1 MNFNKQLK
9 LYRERDGYS
18 QEELAEKIYVT
29 RQTISKWENDHTYPD
44 IHNLIA
50 LSTLFDVTLDELVKG
65 DVEIMKKNQHI
76 EAEKMNRLSWVMI
89 VFIGLA
95 ALSVGP
101 FMLLWGWY
109 GFGIFFILWAI
120 SMIAAL
126 KIEKIKK
133 ERDVQTY
140 SEIVAFLE
148 GEDLEAAR
156 AKRDKKR
163 DRWNKAKIVIVFSL
177 SAGVLAAISSFLWIW
192 LS

>member
-1 MNFNKQLK
+1 MNFSKQLK
-9 LYRERDGYS
+9 IYRERDGFS

-65 DVEIMKKNQHI
+65 DVEIMKKSI
-76 EAEKMNRLSWVMI
+76 DVEKMNRLTWVMLL
-89 VFIGLA
+89 FIGMM

-101 FMLLWGWY
+101 LVDLLGWY
-109 GFGIFFILWAI
+109 GLIIPLIFWGI

-133 ERDVQTY
+133 EKNIKTYAEIIAFTEGKNIDTIRQT
-140 SEIVAFLE
+140 
-148 GEDLEAAR
+148 
-156 AKRDKKR
+156 RDKNKFF
-163 DRWNKAKIVIVFSL
+163 WNKTRIVVIFSL
-177 SAGVLAAISSFLWIW
+177 IVGAIAAISALLWGW
-192 LS
+192 VS

>member
-65 DVEIMKKNQHI
+65 DVAIMKNNQHI

-89 VFIGLA
+89 VFIVLTV
-95 ALSVGP
+95 LSIGP
-101 FMLLWGWY
+101 VMLLWDWY
-109 GFGIFFILWAI
+109 GLGISFVFWGI

-140 SEIVAFLE
+140 SEIVAFID

-163 DRWNKAKIVIVFSL
+163 DRWNKTKIVLGFSL
-177 SAGVLAAISSFLWIW
+177 VAGVLAAISSFLWVW

>member
-9 LYRERDGYS
+9 IYRERDGYS

-65 DVEIMKKNQHI
+65 DVEIMKNTQDI
-76 EAEKMNRLSWVMI
+76 EAERMNRLSWVMLLFI
-89 VFIGLA
+89 VLAVLSIGP
-95 ALSVGP
+95 AL
-101 FMLLWGWY
+101 LLWDWY
-109 GFGIFFILWAI
+109 GLSIPLVLWAI
-120 SMIAAL
+120 SMVAAL

-133 ERDVQTY
+133 EKDVQTY
-140 SEIVAFLE
+140 SEIVAFMD
-148 GEDLEAAR
+148 GNDLETAR

-163 DRWNKAKIVIVFSL
+163 DRWNKAKIVVGFSL
-177 SAGVLAAISSFLWIW
+177 VAGILATISSFLWVW

>member
-65 DVEIMKKNQHI
+65 DVAIMKNNQSI
-76 EAEKMNRLSWVMI
+76 EAKKMNRLSWVMLL
-89 VFIGLA
+89 FIGLTI
-95 ALSVGP
+95 LSIVP
-101 FMLLWGWY
+101 FVDLWGWY
-109 GFGIFFILWAI
+109 GLSIPFILWAI

-133 ERDVQTY
+133 EKDVQTY
-140 SEIVAFLE
+140 GEIVAFMD
-148 GEDLEAAR
+148 GENLEAAR

-163 DRWNKAKIVIVFSL
+163 DRWNKTKIVLGFSL
-177 SAGVLAAISSFLWIW
+177 AAGILTAISALLWMW
-192 LS
+192 FS